1 MNVFWVLL
9 ALICLAS
16 PVEVHAL
23 GGAPVT
29 NEGGVDSASGTETQT
44 DSADQVDEG
53 GTVETESQPGTKKVI
68 DFFSTALEF
77 MESGIYE
84 FADSVLERV
93 AAWFIIWQFELKL
106 TFLDVAATIADTIV
120 DSFDIAGKIEKLLG
134 KVDAKVLAFVV
145 WLRIPEALS
154 MMLSAH
160 IVRFIL
166 QLF

>member
-1 MNVFWVLL
+1 MKVLCLLL
-9 ALICLAS
+9 ALICIAPS
-16 PVEVHAL
+16 VYAEGEDDQGEPVPEEV
-23 GGAPVT
+23 
-29 NEGGVDSASGTETQT
+29 
-44 DSADQVDEG
+44 
-53 GTVETESQPGTKKVI
+53 GTVETESQTGTKKIV

-93 AAWFIIWQFELKL
+93 AAWFIIWHLELKL
-106 TFLDVAATIADTIV
+106 TFLSVAAAMADALI
-120 DSFDIAGKIEKLLG
+120 DSFNIAGEIEKLLG
-134 KVDAKVLAFVV
+134 KVDAKLLAFVV

-160 IVRFIL
+160 VVRFII

>member
-1 MNVFWVLL
+1 MKVLCMLL
-9 ALICLAS
+9 ALICIAPS
-16 PVEVHAL
+16 VYAEGEDDQGEPVPEEV
-23 GGAPVT
+23 
-29 NEGGVDSASGTETQT
+29 
-44 DSADQVDEG
+44 
-53 GTVETESQPGTKKVI
+53 GTVETESQTGTKKVI

>member
-1 MNVFWVLL
+1 MKVLCLLL
-9 ALICLAS
+9 ALICVAPS
-16 PVEVHAL
+16 VYAEGEDDQGEPVPEEV
-23 GGAPVT
+23 
-29 NEGGVDSASGTETQT
+29 
-44 DSADQVDEG
+44 
-53 GTVETESQPGTKKVI
+53 GTVETESQTGTKKVI

>member
-1 MNVFWVLL
+1 MKVLCMLL
-9 ALICLAS
+9 ALICIAPS
-16 PVEVHAL
+16 VYAEGEDDQGEPVPEEV
-23 GGAPVT
+23 
-29 NEGGVDSASGTETQT
+29 
-44 DSADQVDEG
+44 
-53 GTVETESQPGTKKVI
+53 GTVETESQTGTKKGI